1 MPTSENPVLTF
12 LDSETSGCFADHFVR
27 DGSVVTWLPLKRAA
41 SCWSRVI
48 SASSFHAWLWRAPS
62 CWPVINSYHSTNNS
76 QVDAYASALTQMV
89 IDISSY
95 FAP

>member
-41 SCWSRVI
+41 SCWT
-48 SASSFHAWLWRAPS
+48 
-62 CWPVINSYHSTNNS
+62 NNNS
-76 QVDAYASALTQMV
+76 QVDAYASGLTQMV